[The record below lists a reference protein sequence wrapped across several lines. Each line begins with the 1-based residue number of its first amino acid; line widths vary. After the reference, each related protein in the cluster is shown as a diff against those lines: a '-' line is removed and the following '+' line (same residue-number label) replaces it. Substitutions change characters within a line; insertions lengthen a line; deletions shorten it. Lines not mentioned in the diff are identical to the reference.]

1 MTKQMLLNSTES
13 VNRPKKP
20 RNTVINKAI
29 TSAAG
34 DEGKGNEKS
43 HF

>member
-1 MTKQMLLNSTES
+1 MLLNSTES
-13 VNRPKKP
+13 VNRPKKNP